1 MPHFFN
7 HVKYQHMNPTNG
19 IQIAIAKAINL
30 EYELVLDPREIVL
43 EICYPKYGVHY
54 TSAIA
59 LAISNRLGIEALQIA
74 EKIIENFSQSEI
86 LAQWQIKSS
95 DKGLLNI
102 CLNDKYLTESLDTL
116 MSWQLDE
123 EVFQISGEHPPFL
136 WQRREIYRNL
146 AQQSPEP
153 MQQYAHARCCAL
165 IRLIDRTYKEN
176 SRYTETISKIEPI
189 EPEEVSLLLRN
200 LAIADYLEN
209 ENILPATRQIN
220 NRQKLSRSLA
230 EAFLQFYDRCRVF
243 GVDRYAVQRRSLLIR
258 VTQKF
263 LVAIAPPEVNYAIYL

>member
-59 LAISNRLGIEALQIA
+59 LAIAHRLGIEALQIA
-74 EKIIENFSQSEI
+74 EKIIENCSQPEI
-86 LAQWQIKSS
+86 FAQWQIKSS
-95 DKGLLNI
+95 VKGLLNI
-102 CLNDKYLTESLDTL
+102 HLSDKYLIESLDTL
-116 MSWQLDE
+116 MSCQLDE
-123 EVFQISGEHPPFL
+123 EVFEISSEHHPL
-136 WQRREIYRNL
+136 WQRREIYRNA

-165 IRLIDRTYKEN
+165 IRLMKEN
-176 SRYTETISKIEPI
+176 SLLTETISKIEPI

-220 NRQKLSRSLA
+220 NRQKLSRSLS
-230 EAFLQFYDRCRVF
+230 ETFLQFYDRCRIV
-243 GVDRYAVQRRSLLIR
+243 GVDPNAVQRRSLLIR

-263 LVAIAPPEVNYAIYL
+263 LIAIAAPEVNYAIYL

>member
-1 MPHFFN
+1 
-7 HVKYQHMNPTNG
+7 
-19 IQIAIAKAINL
+19 
-30 EYELVLDPREIVL
+30 
-43 EICYPKYGVHY
+43 VHY
-54 TSAIA
+54 SSAIA
-59 LAISNRLGIEALQIA
+59 LAIANRVGIEASQIA
-74 EKIIENFSQSEI
+74 ERITRNCSQLE
-86 LAQWQIKSS
+86 AFTQWQIKSS
-95 DKGLLNI
+95 PKGLLNI
-102 CLNDKYLTESLDTL
+102 YLSEKYLGDSLHTL
-116 MSWQLDE
+116 MSWLLDE
-123 EVFQISGEHPPFL
+123 EAFEISGYHCPF
-136 WQRREIYRNL
+136 WQKRDVSINHAE
-146 AQQSPEP
+146 QSPEP

-165 IRLIDRTYKEN
+165 IRLMEEN

-209 ENILPATRQIN
+209 ENILPL

-263 LVAIAPPEVNYAIYL
+263 LVAIAIPEVNYAIYL

>member
-1 MPHFFN
+1 MKFISPSR
-7 HVKYQHMNPTNG
+7 T
-19 IQIAIAKAINL
+19 IQMAIAIAINS
-30 EYELVLDPREIVL
+30 EFQLVLDPREIAL

-54 TSAIA
+54 TLAIA
-59 LAISNRLGIEALQIA
+59 LAISNRLGIEAIQIA
-74 EKIIENFSQSEI
+74 EKIIENRSQPEI
-86 LAQWQIKSS
+86 FAQWQIRSS

-102 CLNDKYLTESLDTL
+102 CLSDKYLSDSLDTL
-116 MSWQLDE
+116 MSWRLDE
-123 EVFQISGEHPPFL
+123 EAFDISSEHPPFF
-136 WQRREIYRNL
+136 WQRREIYRNHP
-146 AQQSPEP
+146 QQSPEP

-165 IRLIDRTYKEN
+165 IRLMEEN
-176 SRYTETISKIEPI
+176 SRYTETISKIEPL

-230 EAFLQFYDRCRVF
+230 ESFLEFYDLCRVF
-243 GVDRYAVQRRSLLIR
+243 GVDPNAVQRRSLLIR